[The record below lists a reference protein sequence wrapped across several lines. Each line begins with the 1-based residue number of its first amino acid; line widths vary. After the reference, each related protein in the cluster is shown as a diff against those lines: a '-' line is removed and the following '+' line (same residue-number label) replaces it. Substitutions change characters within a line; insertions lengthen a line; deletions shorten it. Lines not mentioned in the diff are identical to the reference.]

1 MAVNTVNKILQNTD
15 DLKNQQLVEEAKK
28 IKIESSGLDLAS
40 VIQDNKRRI
49 QLCNE
54 KYLSQGK
61 GYQAL
66 RFPMFTE
73 KLEGLES
80 KGTYGFAGE
89 SNSGKTAVMT
99 NIFTDLVENEENH
112 LYGIYFS
119 LDDAEESIYARIASM
134 KMTSMREDTGNVDE
148 QGVPISRRKEVPIS
162 VFSKP
167 AIYESLIEED
177 CDPDKTALY
186 IRYLELR
193 EEGIEYLDKVVE
205 RITFIDASS
214 EYAVNQKA
222 MYNFI
227 KKMKAEIVKQDPL
240 ANILVAIDAFDDIC
254 LDYSTDQETSEK
266 SKLLKKWSIDLE
278 VPIFFSKHLK
288 KLGSNR
294 RPVLDDLKDSN
305 RLVYDASVIFL
316 IFNDVSKNKTAA
328 KVYDV
333 CATDASAKLPV
344 IEIDWAKN
352 KKSGYKGYTFTHFR
366 PDNSYAEEVPAEHMN
381 YYIRLLNS

>member
-1 MAVNTVNKILQNTD
+1 MTANTVSKILQNTG
-15 DLKNQQLVEEAKK
+15 DLKNQQLIEQAKK
-28 IKIESSGLDLAS
+28 IKLESSGLDLAS
-40 VIQDNKRRI
+40 VIQDNKNRI
-49 QLCNE
+49 RLCNE
-54 KYLSQGK
+54 KYRSQGK
-61 GYQAL
+61 GYESL

-80 KGTYGFAGE
+80 KGIYGFAGE
-89 SNSGKTAVMT
+89 SNSGKTALMT
-99 NIFTDLVENEENH
+99 NLFVDLVENEENH

-134 KMTSMREDTGNVDE
+134 KMTSIKEDTGSVDD
-148 QGVPISRRKEVPIS
+148 QGAPIFRRKEAPIS

-167 AIYESLIEED
+167 AIYESAIEED
-177 CDPDKTALY
+177 SDPDKTALY

-193 EEGIEYLDKVVE
+193 EEGMDFLEKIVE

-214 EYAVNQKA
+214 EYAMNQKT
-222 MYNFI
+222 MYDFI

-254 LDYSTDQETSEK
+254 LDHATDQETAEK
-266 SKLLKKWSIDLE
+266 SKLLKKWSLDLE
-278 VPIFFSKHLK
+278 IPIFFSKHLK
-288 KLGSNR
+288 KLGTNR

-305 RLVYDASVIFL
+305 RLAYDASVIFL
-316 IFNDVSKNKTAA
+316 VFNDVSKNKTAA

-333 CATDASAKLPV
+333 CATDSSVKLPV